1 MLQGSTVCCGMF
13 LKTLTEGMK
22 RLQGMCDVM
31 VRIFLLLAEVF
42 DSCQNESAYQKGVN
56 VPQIVFEKIPML
68 PKAEV
73 TRLVIHFI
81 NNTLP
86 LMWRGKSCQRK
97 RGITRNILLSL
108 ALYPFFS
115 FSLRNTTGKLNEI
128 SAASGLKSDINV
140 SDQTAVWGNLRA

>member
-1 MLQGSTVCCGMF
+1 MYSLLWNVF
-13 LKTLTEGMK
+13 ENIDRVNEAARK
-22 RLQGMCDVM
+22 GMCDVM
-31 VRIFLLLAEVF
+31 VRRFLLLAEVF

-86 LMWRGKSCQRK
+86 LM
-97 RGITRNILLSL
+97 
-108 ALYPFFS
+108 
-115 FSLRNTTGKLNEI
+115 
-128 SAASGLKSDINV
+128 
-140 SDQTAVWGNLRA
+140 